1 MAKVV
6 WTEGALH
13 DLDEIADYIAEDNP
27 DAANRL
33 VRRVFDRVELLETF
47 PEIGRWVPEFP
58 ERVHRELVVPPCRVV
73 YRWQRGAVFI
83 ELVIRGERLM
93 REQLLKRNS

>member
-1 MAKVV
+1 MAKVI

-13 DLDEIADYIAEDNP
+13 DLDEIADYIAEDNA

-33 VRRVFDRVELLETF
+33 VRRVFDRVDLLETF
-47 PEIGRWVPEFP
+47 PEIGRWVPEFTD
-58 ERVHRELVVPPCRVV
+58 RVHRELVVPPCRVV
-73 YRWQRGAVFI
+73 YRAQRGAVFI

-93 REQLLKRNS
+93 REQLLKKHF

>member
-1 MAKVV
+1 MAKVI

-13 DLDEIADYIAEDNP
+13 DLDEIADYIAEDNA

-33 VRRVFDRVELLETF
+33 VRRVFDRVDLLETF
-47 PEIGRWVPEFP
+47 PEIGRRVPEFT
-58 ERVHRELVVPPCRVV
+58 ERVHRELVVSPCRIV
-73 YRWQRGAVFI
+73 YRVQRSAVFI

-93 REQLLKRNS
+93 REQLLKKHL

>member
-1 MAKVV
+1 MVKVI

-13 DLDEIADYIAEDNP
+13 DLDEIADYIVEENP

-33 VRRVFDRVELLETF
+33 VRRVFDRVDLLETF
-47 PEIGRWVPEFP
+47 PEIGRWVPEFTD
-58 ERVHRELVVPPCRVV
+58 RIHRELVVPPCRVV
-73 YRWQRGAVFI
+73 YRVQRGAVFI

-93 REQLLKRNS
+93 REQLLKRNF